1 MILINGKPLEVDNI
15 FSGGEL
21 NIRLPD
27 LDLKVGD
34 EVVISYRS
42 KDPNDI
48 FKLGLIISALRDN
61 WGWANPKISVDMHYL
76 PYARQD
82 RVCKFK
88 EPFSLKFVI
97 EYLKF
102 LDIPIFVTDVHSEE
116 AGKLVRQQ
124 SAKITFYD
132 FIGSNP
138 FIRGL
143 IESDLTDLNF
153 DNRLVKIAPDKGA
166 KDRVRKYVQSYSTR
180 DISNVDNIPQHIV
193 RYNKFAK
200 IYNRAPTLVANKTRS
215 DGKVI
220 QELEIPEDLSL
231 EKKDIL
237 IVDDICDGGATFIE
251 LAKIIKP
258 MNPRSMTLF
267 VTHGIFRNGTDCLFE
282 AGFDRVITTD
292 SLPQIQQNHKGEF
305 HVFKI

>member
-1 MILINGKPLEVDNI
+1 MILVKGMPLEVDNI

-34 EVVISYRS
+34 SVAISYRS
-42 KDPNDI
+42 KNPNDI
-48 FKLGLIISALRDN
+48 FKLGLIVSAIRDN
-61 WGWANPKISVDMHYL
+61 YAWANPKIWVEMPYL

-82 RVCKFK
+82 RICKFK

-102 LDIPIFVTDVHSEE
+102 LDVPVYITDVHSQE
-116 AGKLVRQQ
+116 AGKLVSEL
-124 SAKITFYD
+124 SAKITFHD
-132 FIGSNP
+132 FIGSSYFAHN
-138 FIRGL
+138 L
-143 IESDLTDLNF
+143 ISINLTDINF
-153 DNRLVKIAPDKGA
+153 VDRFIKIAPDKGA
-166 KDRVRKYVQSYSTR
+166 KQRISKYIQPYLTENTYN
-180 DISNVDNIPQHIV
+180 ISEPIV
-193 RYNKFAK
+193 KFNKFAK
-200 IYNRAPTLVANKTRS
+200 IYNSAPTLVANKTRS

-258 MNPRSMTLF
+258 MNPSSLTLF
-267 VTHGIFRNGTDCLFE
+267 VTHGIFRNGTDSLYE

>member
-1 MILINGKPLEVDNI
+1 MILINGKPLEVDNV

-82 RVCKFK
+82 RVCKFG
-88 EPFSLKFVI
+88 EPFSLKFII

-102 LDIPIFVTDVHSEE
+102 LDIPVWITDVHSEE
-116 AGKLVRQQ
+116 AGKIAREKDARIIFDEYINSFQYIDRLR
-124 SAKITFYD
+124 KINLFDT
-132 FIGSNP
+132 
-138 FIRGL
+138 R
-143 IESDLTDLNF
+143 F
-153 DNRLVKIAPDKGA
+153 DNRLVRIAPDKGGV
-166 KDRVRKYVQSYSTR
+166 KRVSRWVSLVNTSDQASI
-180 DISNVDNIPQHIV
+180 DF
-193 RYNKFAK
+193 NKFAK
-200 IYNRAPTLVANKTRS
+200 IYNSAPTLVANKTRLA
-215 DGKVI
+215 GEVI
-220 QELEIPEDLSL
+220 QELEIPEGFSL

-258 MNPRSMTLF
+258 MNPGSMTLF

>member
-1 MILINGKPLEVDNI
+1 MILINGKPLEVDNV

-21 NIRLPD
+21 NIKLPE

-34 EVVISYRS
+34 QVTISYRS

-48 FKLGLIISALRDN
+48 FKLGLIVSALRDN
-61 WGWANPKISVDMHYL
+61 YEWADPKICVNMPYL

-102 LDIPIFVTDVHSEE
+102 LDVPVLVTDVHSEE
-116 AGKLVRQQ
+116 AGKLVRQHN
-124 SAKITFYD
+124 AKINFFE
-132 FIGSNP
+132 FIGSKAYVD
-138 FIRGL
+138 GL
-143 IESDLTDLNF
+143 IGVNLIDLRF
-153 DNRLVKIAPDKGA
+153 DNRLVKVVPDKGA
-166 KDRVRKYVQSYSTR
+166 KERVKRHLKPYTVYEPGFEYQ
-180 DISNVDNIPQHIV
+180 NIDT
-193 RYNKFAK
+193 YNKFVKA
-200 IYNRAPTLVANKTRS
+200 YNNATTIIADKVRLN
-215 DGKVI
+215 GKVS
-220 QELEIPEDLSL
+220 QELNIPEYCSID
-231 EKKDIL
+231 KRDIL

-258 MNPRSMTLF
+258 MNPSSLTLF

>member
-1 MILINGKPLEVDNI
+1 MILVNGMPLEVDNI

-48 FKLGLIISALRDN
+48 FKLGLIVSAIRDN
-61 WGWANPKISVDMHYL
+61 WGWADPKIRVKMRYL

-97 EYLKF
+97 EYFKF
-102 LDIPIFVTDVHSEE
+102 LDVPVSVTDVHSEE
-116 AGKLVRQQ
+116 ACKLVRQQ
-124 SAKITFYD
+124 DAKIIFYD
-132 FIGSNP
+132 FIGSGQFVHN
-138 FIRGL
+138 L
-143 IESDLTDLNF
+143 ISVKLTDINF
-153 DNRLVKIAPDKGA
+153 VDRLVKIAPDKGA
-166 KDRVRKYVQSYSTR
+166 EERVRKFIHSYSTEY
-180 DISNVDNIPQHIV
+180 SYNIPESITKF
-193 RYNKFAK
+193 NKFAK
-200 IYNRAPTLVANKTRS
+200 IYNSAPTLVANKTRS
-215 DGKVI
+215 EGKII
-220 QELEIPEDLSL
+220 QELDIPEDLSL

-258 MNPRSMTLF
+258 MNPGSLTLF
-267 VTHGIFRNGTDCLFE
+267 VTHGIFRNGTDSLYE

-292 SLPQIQQNHKGEF
+292 SLPQTQQNHKGEF

>member
-1 MILINGKPLEVDNI
+1 MILINGKPLEVDNV

-21 NIRLPD
+21 NIKLPK
-27 LDLKVGD
+27 LDLKIGD
-34 EVVISYRS
+34 RVIISYRS

-48 FKLGLIISALRDN
+48 FKLGLVVSATKDN
-61 WGWANPKISVDMHYL
+61 YNWANPSIVVDMKYL

-82 RVCKFK
+82 RICKFG

-102 LDIPIFVTDVHSEE
+102 LNVPIWVTDVHSEE
-116 AGKLVRQQ
+116 AGKIAREQEARIIFDDYINSFLYIERLR
-124 SAKITFYD
+124 KINLFDT
-132 FIGSNP
+132 
-138 FIRGL
+138 R
-143 IESDLTDLNF
+143 F

-166 KDRVRKYVQSYSTR
+166 VKRISRWVSLVNTSEQYSI
-180 DISNVDNIPQHIV
+180 DF
-193 RYNKFAK
+193 NKFAK
-200 IYNRAPTLVANKTRS
+200 IYNSAKTLVANKTRS
-215 DGKVI
+215 EGKVI
-220 QELEIPEDLSL
+220 QQLEIPEGFSL

-258 MNPRSMTLF
+258 MNPASITLF
-267 VTHGIFRNGTDCLFE
+267 VTHGIFRNGTDSLYE

-292 SLPQIQQNHKGEF
+292 SLPQTQRTHKGEF

>member
-1 MILINGKPLEVDNI
+1 MILINGKPLEVDNV

-21 NIRLPD
+21 NIKLPE
-27 LDLKVGD
+27 LDLKIGSK
-34 EVVISYRS
+34 VIVTYKS
-42 KDPNDI
+42 KNPNDI
-48 FKLGLIISALRDN
+48 FKLGLIVSALRDN
-61 WGWANPKISVDMHYL
+61 YEWADPKICVNMPYL

-82 RVCKFK
+82 RVCKFR

-102 LDIPIFVTDVHSEE
+102 LDIPVWITDVHSEE
-116 AGKLVRQQ
+116 AGKIAREKEARIIFYEYINSIQYIERLR
-124 SAKITFYD
+124 KINLFDT
-132 FIGSNP
+132 
-138 FIRGL
+138 R
-143 IESDLTDLNF
+143 F

-166 KDRVRKYVQSYSTR
+166 VNRVSRWVSSVNTSGQDSI
-180 DISNVDNIPQHIV
+180 DF
-193 RYNKFAK
+193 NKFAK
-200 IYNRAPTLVANKTRS
+200 IYNSAKTLVANKIRS
-215 DGKVI
+215 EGKVI
-220 QELEIPEDLSL
+220 QELEIPEGLSL

-258 MNPRSMTLF
+258 MNPWSMTLF
-267 VTHGIFRNGTDCLFE
+267 VTHGIFRNGTDSLYE

-292 SLPQIQQNHKGEF
+292 SLPQTQQNHKGEF

>member
-1 MILINGKPLEVDNI
+1 MILINGKPLEVDNV

-21 NIRLPD
+21 NIRLPE

-34 EVVISYRS
+34 QVTISYRS

-61 WGWANPKISVDMHYL
+61 WGWADPKICVNMPYL

-82 RVCKFK
+82 RVCRFK

-102 LDIPIFVTDVHSEE
+102 LDVPVLVTDVHSEE

-124 SAKITFYD
+124 DAKITFYD
-132 FIGSNP
+132 FIGSNS
-138 FIRGL
+138 FIKGL
-143 IESDLTDLNF
+143 IESNLTDLNF

-166 KDRVRKYVQSYSTR
+166 KDRVRKHVQSYN
-180 DISNVDNIPQHIV
+180 ISDVYNIPQNIF
-193 RYNKFAK
+193 RYNKFVK
-200 IYNRAPTLVANKTRS
+200 IYNSAKTITADKTRIES
-215 DGKVI
+215 RVMQVLD
-220 QELEIPEDLSL
+220 IPEGLSL

-258 MNPRSMTLF
+258 MNPGSITLF

>member
-1 MILINGKPLEVDNI
+1 MILINGKPLEVDSV

-21 NIRLPD
+21 NIRLPE

-34 EVVISYRS
+34 QVTISYRS

-61 WGWANPKISVDMHYL
+61 WGWADPKICVNMPYL

-102 LDIPIFVTDVHSEE
+102 LDVPVLVTDVHSEE
-116 AGKLVRQQ
+116 VGKLVGQQ
-124 SAKITFYD
+124 NAKITFYD
-132 FIGSNP
+132 FIGYNS
-138 FIRGL
+138 FIMGL
-143 IESDLTDLNF
+143 IELDLTDLNF

-166 KDRVRKYVQSYSTR
+166 KDRVRKYVQPYNTSY
-180 DISNVDNIPQHIV
+180 IYNITQHIV
-193 RYNKFAK
+193 RYNKFVK
-200 IYNRAPTLVANKTRS
+200 IYNSAKTLTANKTRLE
-215 DGKVI
+215 GKVI
-220 QELEIPEDLSL
+220 QELEIPEGLSL

-258 MNPRSMTLF
+258 MNPGSMTLF
-267 VTHGIFRNGTDCLFE
+267 VTHGIFRNGTDSLYE

-292 SLPQIQQNHKGEF
+292 SLPQTQQNHKGEF

>member
-1 MILINGKPLEVDNI
+1 MILINGKPLEVDSV

-21 NIRLPD
+21 NIRLPE

-34 EVVISYRS
+34 QVTISYRS

-61 WGWANPKISVDMHYL
+61 WGWADPKICVNMPYL

-102 LDIPIFVTDVHSEE
+102 LDVPVLVTDVHSEE

-124 SAKITFYD
+124 NAKITFYD
-132 FIGSNP
+132 FIGSNS

-166 KDRVRKYVQSYSTR
+166 KDRVRKYVQPYNTS
-180 DISNVDNIPQHIV
+180 DIYNIPQHII
-193 RYNKFAK
+193 RYNKFVK
-200 IYNRAPTLVANKTRS
+200 IYNSAKTLTADKTRIES
-215 DGKVI
+215 RVMQVLDI
-220 QELEIPEDLSL
+220 PAEITL

-258 MNPRSMTLF
+258 MNPGSMTLF

-292 SLPQIQQNHKGEF
+292 SLPQTQQNHKGEF

>member
-1 MILINGKPLEVDNI
+1 MILVNGKPLEVDNT

-132 FIGSNP
+132 FIGSNS

-143 IESDLTDLNF
+143 IESNLTDLNF

-166 KDRVRKYVQSYSTR
+166 KDRVRKYVQLYNTS
-180 DISNVDNIPQHIV
+180 DIYNITQHII

-200 IYNRAPTLVANKTRS
+200 IYNSAPTLVANKTRS
-215 DGKVI
+215 EGKVI
-220 QELEIPEDLSL
+220 QELEIPEGFSL

-258 MNPRSMTLF
+258 MNPGSITLF

>member
-1 MILINGKPLEVDNI
+1 MILINGKPLEVDNV

-34 EVVISYRS
+34 NVVISYRS
-42 KDPNDI
+42 KNPNDI
-48 FKLGLIISALRDN
+48 FKLGLIISAIRDN
-61 WGWANPKISVDMHYL
+61 WGWANPKICVDMLYL

-102 LDIPIFVTDVHSEE
+102 LDVPVLVTDVHSEE

-124 SAKITFYD
+124 NAKITFYD
-132 FIGSNP
+132 FIGSNT
-138 FIRGL
+138 FINGL
-143 IESDLTDLNF
+143 IESNLTDLNF

-166 KDRVRKYVQSYSTR
+166 KDRVRKYVQPYNTR
-180 DISNVDNIPQHIV
+180 DIHNIPQHII
-193 RYNKFAK
+193 RYNKFVK
-200 IYNRAPTLVANKTRS
+200 IYNSAKTLTADKTRIES
-215 DGKVI
+215 RVMQVLDI
-220 QELEIPEDLSL
+220 PSEITL

-258 MNPRSMTLF
+258 MNPGSMTLF
-267 VTHGIFRNGTDCLFE
+267 VTHGIFRNGISCLYE

-292 SLPQIQQNHKGEF
+292 SLPQSPQSQLIKSGEF

>member
-1 MILINGKPLEVDNI
+1 MILINGKPLEVDNV

-21 NIRLPD
+21 NIKLPE
-27 LDLKVGD
+27 LDLKIGSK
-34 EVVISYRS
+34 VIVTYKS
-42 KDPNDI
+42 KNPNDI
-48 FKLGLIISALRDN
+48 FKLGLIVSAIRDN
-61 WGWANPKISVDMHYL
+61 WGWADPKIKVVMRYL

-102 LDIPIFVTDVHSEE
+102 LDVPVSVTDVHSEE
-116 AGKLVRQQ
+116 ACKLARQQ
-124 SAKITFYD
+124 DAKIIFYD
-132 FIGSNP
+132 FIGSGQFAHN
-138 FIRGL
+138 L
-143 IESDLTDLNF
+143 ISVNLTDINF
-153 DNRLVKIAPDKGA
+153 VDRLVKIAPDKGA
-166 KDRVRKYVQSYSTR
+166 KERVMRFIYSTE
-180 DISNVDNIPQHIV
+180 DSYNISESITEF
-193 RYNKFAK
+193 NKFAK
-200 IYNRAPTLVANKTRS
+200 IYNNAPTLVANKTRL

-220 QELEIPEDLSL
+220 QELGIPEGLSL

-258 MNPRSMTLF
+258 MNPGSMTLF

-282 AGFDRVITTD
+282 AGFDRVVTTD
-292 SLPQIQQNHKGEF
+292 SLPQTQQNHKGEF

>member
-1 MILINGKPLEVDNI
+1 MILVNGMPLEVDNI

-21 NIRLPD
+21 NIRLPG

-61 WGWANPKISVDMHYL
+61 WDWANPKISVDMHYL

-82 RVCKFK
+82 RICKFG
-88 EPFSLKFVI
+88 EPFSLKFII

-102 LDIPIFVTDVHSEE
+102 LDIPVWITDVHSEE
-116 AGKLVRQQ
+116 AGKIAREKDARIIFDEYINSFQYIDRLR
-124 SAKITFYD
+124 KINLFDT
-132 FIGSNP
+132 
-138 FIRGL
+138 R
-143 IESDLTDLNF
+143 F
-153 DNRLVKIAPDKGA
+153 DNRLVRIAPDKGGV
-166 KDRVRKYVQSYSTR
+166 KRVSRWVSLVNTSDQASI
-180 DISNVDNIPQHIV
+180 DF
-193 RYNKFAK
+193 NKFAK
-200 IYNRAPTLVANKTRS
+200 IYNSAPTLVANKTRLA
-215 DGKVI
+215 GKVI
-220 QELEIPEDLSL
+220 QELEIPEGFSL

-258 MNPRSMTLF
+258 MNPGSMTLF